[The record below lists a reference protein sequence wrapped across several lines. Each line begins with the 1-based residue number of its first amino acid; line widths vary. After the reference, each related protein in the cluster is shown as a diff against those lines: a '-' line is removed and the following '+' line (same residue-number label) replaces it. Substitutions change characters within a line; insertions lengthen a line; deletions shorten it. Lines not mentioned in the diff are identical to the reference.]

1 MPDSRGHRGADP
13 RDAEAFGVASRPAL
27 RAAVSDLSWLLGHG
41 YAPTSSLKLVG
52 DRWNLTE
59 RQRMAVR
66 RSACSDEDR
75 TRREAARLSA
85 SEVAGMELWIDGF
98 NVLTTIESHLGGGIV
113 IHCRDGTF
121 RDLAG
126 VHGTYRRVVETTPA
140 LGLLASHIERLRVR
154 PVRWLFD
161 RPVSN
166 SGRIRSLVLEIA
178 RERGSDWTVELVD
191 NPDPL
196 LKRATAAIATAD
208 SAILDAGPAWFNLAR
223 DVIEFEPER
232 PAGSSIYPR
241 MNERCSSDASVA
253 FRKSPACACAGRTT
267 RWIRASRRTWRAR
280 RRP

>member
-13 RDAEAFGVASRPAL
+13 RDAEAFGAPSHPAL
-27 RAAVSDLSWLLGHG
+27 QAALSDLCWLLGRG
-41 YAPTSSLKLVG
+41 YAPVSALKLVG

-66 RSACSDEDR
+66 RSSCSEEDR
-75 TRREAARLSA
+75 ARRAVTRLSA
-85 SEVAGMELWIDGF
+85 DELDGRELWIDGF
-98 NVLTTIESHLGGGIV
+98 NVLTTIESFLGGGVV

-140 LGLLASHIERLRVR
+140 LERLAAHLEALRVG

-166 SGRIRSLVLEIA
+166 SGRIRALVLEMA
-178 RERGSDWTVELVD
+178 GERGRPWIVELVD

-196 LKRATAAIATAD
+196 LKAATVPIATAD
-208 SAILDAGPAWFNLAR
+208 SAILDAGPRWYNLAR
-223 DVIEFEPER
+223 DVVE
-232 PAGSSIYPR
+232 SIGVR
-241 MNERCSSDASVA
+241 
-253 FRKSPACACAGRTT
+253 GRVLDL
-267 RWIRASRRTWRAR
+267 SGGD
-280 RRP
+280 